1 MSRGPSVQAVFLL
14 RFAVAFLMGTGTA
27 APDLPA
33 LAAGATA
40 WTLATLYVYVI
51 NGVHDAPEDRLNATG
66 RPIGRGELPPLRART
81 VAHACAA
88 LAVLVSVTSGVPA
101 LTPLVIVHLLCGHA
115 YSAPAVALKRRTSTT
130 VAAVLLLGGL
140 TFAAGWTTAGGRAD
154 TLPVIVFGGALTL
167 WMGAV
172 GALVKDLSDVRGD
185 AAAGRRTA
193 LIRWGERRA
202 RVVCA
207 LNPVALA
214 LAYLTTAAVVVPS
227 LLASAAVLLA
237 GAVVTACLV
246 RTTSSDAPRRRSRL
260 PYRAFMLTQYATCLV
275 QLTTELS

>member
-1 MSRGPSVQAVFLL
+1 MS
-14 RFAVAFLMGTGTA
+14 
-27 APDLPA
+27 
-33 LAAGATA
+33 
-40 WTLATLYVYVI
+40 
-51 NGVHDAPEDRLNATG
+51 
-66 RPIGRGELPPLRART
+66 
-81 VAHACAA
+81 
-88 LAVLVSVTSGVPA
+88 
-101 LTPLVIVHLLCGHA
+101 
-115 YSAPAVALKRRTSTT
+115 TSTT

-140 TFAAGWTTAGGRAD
+140 TFAAGWTTAGGRTDA
-154 TLPVIVFGGALTL
+154 LPVIVFGGALTL

-207 LNPVALA
+207 LNPVALG
-214 LAYLTTAAVVVPS
+214 LAYLTTAAAVVPS
-227 LLASAAVLLA
+227 LLVSAVILSA
-237 GAVVTACLV
+237 GALVTAHLV
-246 RTTSSDAPRRRSRL
+246 RTTSSDAPRSRSRL